1 MSLVEDGNRG
11 LQSKYG
17 LNLNVATME
26 PSLRYQAIQSGDI
39 QITDAYSTDAEITR
53 YDLVVLEDDKQL
65 FPPYQGAPLMKEA
78 LLKQHPEL
86 EGVLNVLAG
95 KITESQ
101 MSQMNYEVGVEG
113 KSAETVAREFLQSQG
128 YIK

>member
-1 MSLVEDGNRG
+1 
-11 LQSKYG
+11 
-17 LNLNVATME
+17 
-26 PSLRYQAIQSGDI
+26 
-39 QITDAYSTDAEITR
+39 
-53 YDLVVLEDDKQL
+53 
-65 FPPYQGAPLMKEA
+65 MKEA

-86 EGVLNVLAG
+86 KGVLNVLAG

-128 YIK
+128 FIK

>member
-1 MSLVEDGNRG
+1 MGNRG
-11 LQSKYG
+11 LQKVYG

-65 FPPYQGAPLMKEA
+65 LPTLPRRTFNER
-78 LLKQHPEL
+78 
-86 EGVLNVLAG
+86 GV
-95 KITESQ
+95 
-101 MSQMNYEVGVEG
+101 VETTSG
-113 KSAETVAREFLQSQG
+113 IRKVC
-128 YIK
+128 

>member
-1 MSLVEDGNRG
+1 
-11 LQSKYG
+11 
-17 LNLNVATME
+17 ME
-26 PSLRYQAIQSGDI
+26 PSLRYQAIKSGDI

-86 EGVLNVLAG
+86 EGVLNELAG
-95 KITESQ
+95 KITAEQ
-101 MSQMNYEVGVEG
+101 MSRMNYEVGVEG
-113 KSAETVAREFLQSQG
+113 KSAETVAREFLQSEG
-128 YIK
+128 LLKE